1 MSKTVL
7 LTGAFG
13 NIGTHVLRHLLAAGH
28 RVVCLDLASDKNRR
42 TAAAFGDRIRVIWG
56 DLLQPELIRA
66 GLAGVDAVVHMAGII
81 PPLSEHNPALATAV
95 NVDATAGLIR
105 AMEESGPA
113 RRLVFASSMGVAGQE
128 QHRRQPP
135 LTVNLPPSPSDHYG
149 QTKVR
154 CEELIRA
161 STLQWSILRIAACPP
176 MDLGTS
182 DPTQLAIM
190 FEASVDGRAEF
201 VHMDDAGLAFA
212 NAVDCDAAI
221 GKVLFIGGG
230 ERCRTRALDFYNRLL
245 GTMGL
250 GPLKPEKFR
259 PGPSYFFGDWLDTR
273 ESQALLRFQRHSLD
287 DYFIALRQRVGFKRH
302 LMRLVAPLANRHI
315 EKHSP
320 YGR

>member
-28 RVVCLDLASDKNRR
+28 RVVCLDLASDRNRR
-42 TAAAFGDRIRVIWG
+42 SAASFSSRIRVVWG
-56 DLLQPELIRA
+56 DLQHPEVIRES
-66 GLAGVDAVVHMAGII
+66 LVGVDTVVHMAGII
-81 PPLSEHNPALATAV
+81 PPLSERNPALATAV
-95 NVDATAGLIR
+95 NVDATAALIR
-105 AMEESGPA
+105 AMEASAQA

-135 LTVNLPPSPSDHYG
+135 LTVDLAPSPSDHYG

-154 CEELIRA
+154 CEELIRT

-176 MDLGTS
+176 MDLGTG

-212 NAVDCDAAI
+212 NAVDCDDAI

-230 ERCRTRALDFYNRLL
+230 ERCRTNALAFYNSLL

-250 GPLKPEKFR
+250 GPLNPAKFR

-273 ESQALLRFQRHSLD
+273 ESQALLRFQRHSLE
-287 DYFIALRQRVGFKRH
+287 DYFTAMRQRVGFKRH
-302 LMRLVAPLANRHI
+302 LIRLVAPLANRHI

-320 YGR
+320 YG

>member
-13 NIGTHVLRHLLAAGH
+13 NIGSHVLRHLLAAGH
-28 RVVCLDLASDKNRR
+28 RVVCLELESDRNRR
-42 TAAAFGDRIRVIWG
+42 TAAGFGDRIRVVWG
-56 DLLQPELIRA
+56 DLLQPEVIRDS
-66 GLAGVDAVVHMAGII
+66 LAGVDAVVHMAAVI
-81 PPLSEHNPALATAV
+81 PPLSELKPALATAV
-95 NVDATAGLIR
+95 NVDGTAGLIR
-105 AMEESGPA
+105 AMEASPQA

-135 LTVNLPPSPSDHYG
+135 LTADTPPTPSDHYG
-149 QTKVR
+149 ATKLR

-161 STLQWSILRIAACPP
+161 STLEWSILRIAACPP
-176 MDLGTS
+176 MELGTG
-182 DPTQLAIM
+182 DPSQLAIM
-190 FEASVDGRAEF
+190 FEATVDGRAEF

-221 GKVLFIGGG
+221 GKTLFIGGG
-230 ERCRTRALDFYNRLL
+230 ERCRTNALDFYNRLL

-259 PGPSYFFGDWLDTR
+259 PGPTYFFGDWLDTQ

-287 DYFIALRQRVGFKRH
+287 DYFTAMRERVGFKRH

-315 EKHSP
+315 ERHSP

>member
-176 MDLGTS
+176 MDLGTG

-315 EKHSP
+315 ERHSP
-320 YGR
+320 YG

>member
-13 NIGTHVLRHLLAAGH
+13 NIGSHVLRHLLAAGH

-42 TAAAFGDRIRVIWG
+42 TAATFGDRVRVIWG
-56 DLLQPELIRA
+56 DLQQPEVIRA
-66 GLAGVDAVVHMAGII
+66 SLAGVDTVVHMAGII

-105 AMEESGPA
+105 AMEESGQA

-135 LTVNLPPSPSDHYG
+135 LTVDLPTSPSDHYG

-161 STLQWSILRIAACPP
+161 SALQWSILRIAACPP
-176 MDLGTS
+176 MDLGTG

-259 PGPSYFFGDWLDTR
+259 PGPSYFFGDWLDTQ

-287 DYFIALRQRVGFKRH
+287 DYFTAMRQRVGFKRH